1 MFGHSLF
8 NITRDLAGKPLLAAQ
23 AYQDIVEA
31 LKTAEEAARNASIA
45 ATRAF
50 NEVRFRV
57 ILLLFFKVS
66 LVLLVSF
73 LLCAFTPLVLLL
85 YVPVTEPLISLLPQ
99 AYPGDP
105 ENSIVRRAS
114 LSLGKSEELRDKG
127 EDLTQRVREQG
138 LELRENERVLGI
150 ARNTLLSTK
159 RKLSVLNL
167 GLDLHLS
174 TSKLIVWLFVCA

>member
-1 MFGHSLF
+1 MSGHSLF

-73 LLCAFTPLVLLL
+73 LLVLLL
-85 YVPVTEPLISLLPQ
+85 YVPIIEPLISLLPQ